1 MGTSAATQRIAKTT
15 TTIKK
20 ARRHTHTH
28 HTHFTLTRSPTSKD
42 TRRDEGNGET
52 KPLRNREKRRGWLA
66 CVKRERKREMG
77 AQKLVQRNVATAV
90 TEKATTHLGR
100 QRRGIRKSTD
110 SVWSRNASGGAH
122 LRAYAYTRAR
132 SFLRARTQ
140 NRHETRANRNGHIN
154 LHPTRTSKH

>member
-1 MGTSAATQRIAKTT
+1 MGTSTTTQRIAKTT
-15 TTIKK
+15 KTIKK

-28 HTHFTLTRSPTSKD
+28 TLHLHGLLRQRTQGRMRGMGK
-42 TRRDEGNGET
+42 T
-52 KPLRNREKRRGWLA
+52 KPLSKGKTKAWLA
-66 CVKRERKREMG
+66 CMCRERGREMG

-90 TEKATTHLGR
+90 TEEATTHLGR
-100 QRRGIRKSTD
+100 QRRGIRTSTD

-122 LRAYAYTRAR
+122 LRAHAYTRTR

-154 LHPTRTSKH
+154 LHPTRTPEH